1 MESGE
6 SLDNPCDGGGHEEE
20 SSKLCVKRAAYRRF
34 SRWMD
39 RQLAQLVHRWA
50 HLAAPNAQR
59 LTRTA
64 PRRSNI

>member
-6 SLDNPCDGGGHEEE
+6 FVDNPCGGGQE

-39 RQLAQLVHRWA
+39 RQLAELVRRWG
-50 HLAAPNAQR
+50 HLATPNAQR
-59 LTRTA
+59 LTRTV
-64 PRRSNI
+64 PRRSKI